1 LPPMTWSVQIDNSE
15 ISQPRNSRLDKF
27 SNLLDQGTLSMST
40 WSPRSGF
47 LVSCRKVNWTAV
59 SAHRFPCILSLAP
72 RALKTPLRRVMLPSS
87 SPANR
92 LSIVQRHFTMNAQ
105 ELKNFLAD
113 SPPTIVNL
121 EIRKHFEALTDQ
133 QARYAHYI
141 SRYVI
146 YLAPIFSRPLG
157 IDTQYI

>member
-1 LPPMTWSVQIDNSE
+1 
-15 ISQPRNSRLDKF
+15 
-27 SNLLDQGTLSMST
+27 
-40 WSPRSGF
+40 
-47 LVSCRKVNWTAV
+47 
-59 SAHRFPCILSLAP
+59 
-72 RALKTPLRRVMLPSS
+72 MLPSS

-133 QARYAHYI
+133 QARYAHYL